1 MFSAS
6 PSKPSQPVAPP
17 AASTAQ
23 VQPLTFYPPV
33 LRGGQRKRIALV
45 GLPGAG
51 KSTIFDS
58 VASTAPQS
66 GALVGTALPYHAC
79 EVQIGLNQVHVMEL
93 PSVRSLYYVQDDSL
107 GVLQYLIGADDPP
120 DLILQV
126 IDATNLQ
133 AHLELTLELCQLGL
147 PVVIA
152 LNHMDEAR
160 RKRLQIRHEALS
172 RTLGVPVIPMVA
184 IMGHGISEL
193 FDTAIE
199 VIRQGVCP
207 LPHEPSPHIVR
218 ALADLR
224 VAINQPHILETLHIP
239 HFLLL
244 KLFAAGHP
252 YFEVQ
257 LQARFPDEYAQF
269 QVLRQQAQQQLP
281 RPLADEIHADR
292 HHRAATVC
300 EEALC
305 MGQKRTASDWRVW
318 LDAFMLH
325 PQWGLLSSILVFAG
339 VLWMVF
345 EGSTWI
351 DANTT
356 QLIVAAT
363 QNWQPTDTVGVVG
376 RAVLDGFIGLIGI
389 VLPYMIPLVL
399 LLIAL
404 EEAGIMHR
412 IAFVVDRG
420 FHHIGLHGGV
430 AVPFL
435 LGLGCN
441 VPAISAVA
449 RNNTGRERLIASVLI
464 TFVPCSARSAI
475 ILAIAG
481 KYLGVVGVIA
491 LYALMLVLIA
501 VLGKFMSNQ
510 RQREAGPGQ
519 VQQIPAYALPNWR
532 SMVKETW
539 LRTNDI
545 LTIVTPL
552 LVGGSVVL
560 ALLSHWGFDGLINSA
575 LTPLTVWWLGLPLVL
590 GLPLLFG
597 VLRKELSLLMIFQA
611 LGTQELNAVLSTTQ
625 IATLLVFLTFYV
637 PCVSTFAVMLKT
649 LGAKQAWGSVALSV
663 GVALVLALA
672 VRVAMVAL

>member
-1 MFSAS
+1 MSSTVSAS
-6 PSKPSQPVAPP
+6 SAAPVI
-17 AASTAQ
+17 
-23 VQPLTFYPPV
+23 QPLTFYPPV

-45 GLPGAG
+45 GLPNSG
-51 KSTIFDS
+51 KSTIFDA

-79 EVQIGLNQVHVMEL
+79 EVQIGLNQVHLMEL
-93 PSVRSLYYVQDDSL
+93 PSVRSLYYVQDDSI
-107 GVLQYLIGADDPP
+107 GVLQYLIGEDDPP
-120 DLILQV
+120 DVVIQV

-160 RKRLQIRHEALS
+160 RKRLKIQHEALS
-172 RTLGVPVIPMVA
+172 RTLGVPVVPMVA
-184 IMGHGISEL
+184 VMGHGISEL

-207 LPHEPSPHIVR
+207 LPQEPSPHIVR

-224 VAINQPHILETLHIP
+224 QALNRPDMLKALHVP

-252 YFEVQ
+252 YFEVE
-257 LQARFPDEYAQF
+257 LQSHFPAEYAQF
-269 QVLRQQAQQQLP
+269 NALRQQAQQQLP

-292 HHRAATVC
+292 HHRAATLC

-351 DANTT
+351 DAHTT
-356 QLIVAAT
+356 QLIVNAT
-363 QNWQPTDTVGVVG
+363 QDWQPTDTGGVVG
-376 RAVLDGFIGLIGI
+376 RAILDGFIGLIGI

-441 VPAISAVA
+441 VSAISAVA

-481 KYLGVVGVIA
+481 KYLGVIGVVG
-491 LYALMLVLIA
+491 LYALMLLLIA

-510 RQREAGPGQ
+510 RQREVGPGQ
-519 VQQIPAYALPNWR
+519 VQQIPPYALPNWR
-532 SMVKETW
+532 SMLKETW

-560 ALLSHWGFDGLINSA
+560 ALLTHWGADGFINTA
-575 LTPLTVWWLGLPLVL
+575 LTPLTAWWLGLPLAL

-649 LGAKQAWGSVALSV
+649 MGAKQAWGSVALSV
-663 GVALVLALA
+663 GVALVLGMV
-672 VRVAMVAL
+672 VRLGMGM